1 MSYRIPLLLALM
13 TGAAARLPSQTPELR
28 FDRITA
34 EALEP
39 YVEQILASAGDSLEA
54 LLAAPGPRNVA
65 NTLRPYDDFRIA
77 VNRARVVSFIR
88 IVHPDSAVRA
98 AAARA
103 EARLQAFNQARRAN
117 RRIYAMLQAVDTTGA
132 DAEAQLWLRRE
143 LDRYRRELDGRSDSV
158 LARATVLERELNR
171 LRRRWDENPRHDTIT
186 VAFRRSELAGMAAD
200 WLAARETR
208 GPDTL
213 LVGNVELR
221 AVSRQAASSTTR
233 ERALRLALRPRPNHA
248 VLDPMLRLRHELAT
262 LTGERNWATRQ
273 LRTTMAGSPDGVRA
287 FLDQVRQ
294 VSAPLARRLVERRVP
309 RGAAE
314 VELHDLMYDP
324 TDSAAA
330 RRAGGVLRAYL
341 PYPLVRDGMLALARE
356 LLGLDFR
363 PAADLPVWDP
373 SVEAFRVFDDDRHL
387 ANAYFDLQWKPG
399 RSVLNASAHG
409 IRAGVRDRVIGEVAI
424 LGGLA
429 RARPGEPPTLGP
441 RAMETMF
448 HEFGHLLHAV
458 VAIRPWFATSGLPE
472 EFDFREVPSTLF
484 EAWARDPAVIARF
497 ARHYRTGAPPPPE
510 LLAQVNEQTAGAVLG
525 AQWLARMSL
534 ELHDRAPGD
543 LHATAWKALDASLPP
558 GIRLRVSPPKGD
570 VHPELMTPHLG
581 NGYDAAYYTY
591 IWSSVISQDL
601 LTRFDRGLLDPAAAR
616 AYRVHLLD
624 PGGSRPAAEMVRNFL
639 GRPFSLDAWA
649 RVLPPE

>member
-39 YVEQILASAGDSLEA
+39 YVEQILASAADSLEA
-54 LLAAPGPRNVA
+54 LLAAPGPRTVA
-65 NTLRPYDDFRIA
+65 NTLRPYDDLKIA

-88 IVHPDSAVRA
+88 TVHPDAAVRA

-132 DAEAQLWLRRE
+132 DAEAQLWRRRE

-158 LARATVLERELNR
+158 RARVTMLERELNR
-171 LRRRWDENPRHDTIT
+171 LGRRWDENPRHDTIT

-208 GPDTL
+208 GPDSL
-213 LVGNVELR
+213 LVSNVDFR
-221 AVSRQAASSTTR
+221 AVSQQAASSATR
-233 ERALRLALRPRPNHA
+233 EQALRLVMRPRPNHA
-248 VLDPMLRLRHELAT
+248 VLDTMLRLRHELAT
-262 LTGERNWATRQ
+262 LTGERTWATRQ
-273 LRTTMAGSPDGVRA
+273 LRTTMAGSPEGVRA

-294 VSAPLARRLVERRVP
+294 AAAPMVRRLVERRVP

-314 VELHDLMYDP
+314 VALHDLMYRP
-324 TDSAAA
+324 ADSAAVPGT
-330 RRAGGVLRAYL
+330 AGALRAYL

-363 PAADLPVWDP
+363 PAADLPVWDLG
-373 SVEAFRVFDDDRHL
+373 VEAFRVYDGDRHL
-387 ANAYFDLQWKPG
+387 ANAYFDLYWKPG
-399 RSVLNASAHG
+399 RSAMDASA
-409 IRAGVRDRVIGEVAI
+409 IRFRVGVRDRVIGEVAI
-424 LGGLA
+424 RGGLA

-472 EFDFREVPSTLF
+472 EYDFREVPSTLF

-497 ARHYRTGAPPPPE
+497 ARHFRTGALPPPE
-510 LLAQVNEQTAGAVLG
+510 LLAQVNERSATQVLG

-543 LHATAWKALDASLPP
+543 LHAVAWKALDGSMPP
-558 GIRLRVSPPKGD
+558 GIPLRVSRPEGD

-624 PGGSRPAAEMVRNFL
+624 PGGSQPAAEMVRNFL

-649 RVLPPE
+649 RALPPE